1 MLGWTVIS
9 QSGDCNKIDPSTGHH
24 TTIPTLA
31 SHEGTMRVWEINLSI
46 NSSHVFMTKMVFKR
60 LLHASLMRGNT
71 EALATNTRDNTD
83 R

>member
-46 NSSHVFMTKMVFKR
+46 NSSHVCMTKMVFKR

-71 EALATNTRDNTD
+71 EALATSTWDNTCS
-83 R
+83 